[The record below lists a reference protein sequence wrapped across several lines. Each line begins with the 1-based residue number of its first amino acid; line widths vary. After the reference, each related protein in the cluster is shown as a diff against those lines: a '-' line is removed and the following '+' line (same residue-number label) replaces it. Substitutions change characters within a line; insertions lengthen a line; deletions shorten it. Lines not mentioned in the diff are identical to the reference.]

1 MNKPRRLSGIVKN
14 IADPIFGKKSMLF
27 GQLISNW
34 PAIAGDEVS
43 SYALPQ
49 ELKFSRK
56 KDRQNTAVLVLA
68 VTSARAQDIL
78 MQKDLLI
85 EKLNQ
90 FMGFRAIEDIQVQH
104 RPHKMIQQQ
113 KELIKPAKKLSN
125 AQKDDIRQKIA
136 CTDDESLKQ
145 ALEALGAAVYSRAN
159 NSDQSGNQT

>member
-34 PAIAGDEVS
+34 PAIAGDDVL

-90 FMGFRAIEDIQVQH
+90 FMGFRAIEDIQVQ
-104 RPHKMIQQQ
+104 
-113 KELIKPAKKLSN
+113 E
-125 AQKDDIRQKIA
+125 
-136 CTDDESLKQ
+136 
-145 ALEALGAAVYSRAN
+145 V
-159 NSDQSGNQT
+159 